1 MVGDFLGQLISSI
14 SFVFSRMR
22 SDLRLPRVFLCLEL
36 FILESF
42 LFQDG
47 ESFCV
52 CQFFFLMC
60 FGEYF
65 SCFMGIYL
73 ESYFTCFS
81 YPTSCC
87 VWVLV
92 YFLDFL
98 FPLSY
103 YSSLVFPFI
112 EWMVP

>member
-1 MVGDFLGQLISSI
+1 MFGTSYSGF
-14 SFVFSRMR
+14 
-22 SDLRLPRVFLCLEL
+22 
-36 FILESF
+36 F

-60 FGEYF
+60 FGEFFLALWVYIW
-65 SCFMGIYL
+65 SH
-73 ESYFTCFS
+73 
-81 YPTSCC
+81 TSLILVIQHLVYC
-87 VWVLV
+87 VWVMA

-103 YSSLVFPFI
+103 YSSLVSPFI